1 MRIEPLKNL
10 YDKTMN
16 ALIQSDAPVKI
27 NGLGLQV
34 EGELSFDQWSDVGEQ
49 LGRVART
56 SLFWVGD
63 WLNYGQDRWNGGQRF
78 QKMAEEQR
86 ERFEQ
91 AMRLTGLELSTL
103 HGAAHV
109 SRRIPIDLR
118 SPQLSF
124 EHHRLISRVRDEDQ
138 RRDWIRKTEG
148 SKLTTRRLRKSIN
161 GDRVVRAAEADVTDQ
176 KGRKSHL
183 FWIKRLIDWWAEV
196 KEEPI
201 HADMTR
207 EQLESVLDDFGP
219 ILGILD
225 EIRLRADK
233 AESFL

>member
-1 MRIEPLKNL
+1 MPIEPARNPSEKN
-10 YDKTMN
+10 MN

-27 NGLGLQV
+27 NDLGLLF
-34 EGELSFDQWSDVGEQ
+34 EGDLNFDQWSDVGQQ

-56 SLFWVGD
+56 SLFWIGD

-78 QKMAEEQR
+78 QKMPDEQR

-109 SRRIPIDLR
+109 SRRIPLDLR

-161 GDRVVRAAEADVTDQ
+161 GERLVRASEVEATDQ
-176 KGRKSHL
+176 KGRRNHL

-196 KEEPI
+196 KDEPI

-207 EQLESVLDDFGP
+207 EQLESVLDDFAP
-219 ILGILD
+219 VLGILD
-225 EIRLRADK
+225 DIRRRADK